1 MKKQM
6 HYQWTNQPTD
16 QPTNRPTGP
25 TGQPSD
31 LQGRVPVNRKFFLAM
46 TEVLRH
52 FPRSWGCLCPTQF
65 ITSSLFSTGIGRIFA
80 QNNSIRSIHK
90 SKISRYQ
97 PILPHKNNGLIEIS
111 KSFSSYFRAP
121 TYEFFIF
128 CPENLPLL
136 QNNPFGLDISKTEW
150 KFENLLNDSNCITIS
165 YKLLPQMMLGIKP
178 FGLQVGGCLRF

>member
-16 QPTNRPTGP
+16 RPTNRPTGP

-31 LQGRVPVNRKFFLAM
+31 LQGRVPVNRKFFLAK

-111 KSFSSYFRAP
+111 KSFSSYFWAP

-128 CPENLPLL
+128 CPENLPLAWSV
-136 QNNPFGLDISKTEW
+136 QINYRQT
-150 KFENLLNDSNCITIS
+150 NLPWNFPSTALEQLINCILEDI
-165 YKLLPQMMLGIKP
+165 
-178 FGLQVGGCLRF
+178 